1 MRKTKLLLFIALLLG
16 TVGAVKADEVT
27 ADKVVLNVYDN
38 QVLSPGGDKIYVSVS
53 LESASDVIYTAY
65 QMSFELPEGLEVC
78 MIDDG
83 YEVYMYGNGGFY
95 PRTGSD
101 RTGWT
106 YQHTLGANV
115 VAGNVLNVTCYSSTN
130 ALFAKTSG
138 DLFDFYVKASPYL
151 KPDDVE
157 IKVKNIKFVTVDETK
172 YLPEEFVS
180 TAVKAAATST
190 LSLKVSATNKFGTC
204 ILPFDY
210 ELPADGSLEA
220 YTCAEAT
227 ADALVLTKAG
237 KIAAYT
243 PYILY
248 SEAGF
253 SATLSGTVDAT
264 KYPADG
270 IVQSGYLVGTVVQTQ
285 LTEAT
290 SYVMQNQGSGVKFY
304 QVDPA
309 SPFVLTAGKCYV
321 ELPEGTNVASLRIG
335 GSTTGIEL
343 IHNSEFRILN
353 CIYNLFGQRVEKMLP
368 GQVYIVNGRKVVNK

>member
-1 MRKTKLLLFIALLLG
+1 MAEETTDR
-16 TVGAVKADEVT
+16 
-27 ADKVVLNVYDN
+27 VVISELELAPDGN
-38 QVLSPGGDKIYVSVS
+38 QAYFTVS
-53 LESASDVIYTAY
+53 LEGSRLYSAYDINLVI
-65 QMSFELPEGLEVC
+65 PEGLEVVYKDDAPYVQ
-78 MIDDG
+78 MFKGATGIYPFVTEEDPFEATSTTTYTHTIASNIID
-83 YEVYMYGNGGFY
+83 
-95 PRTGSD
+95 
-101 RTGWT
+101 
-106 YQHTLGANV
+106 
-115 VAGNVLNVTCYSSTN
+115 GNVLRVMCYSTASKDFTAN
-130 ALFAKTSG
+130 SGRLFG
-138 DLFDFYVKASPYL
+138 VFVKASPYL
-151 KPDDVE
+151 KPGDVE
-157 IKVKNIKFVTVDETK
+157 IAIKDV
-172 YLPEEFVS
+172 YLTTSAAVQYEPADYVS
-180 TAVKAAATST
+180 TSVKAAATST

-227 ADALVLTKAG
+227 ADALVLSKASM
-237 KIAAYT
+237 IAAYT

-264 KYPADG
+264 QYPADG

-321 ELPEGTNVASLRIG
+321 ELPEGTNALALRIG
-335 GSTTGIEL
+335 GTTGID
-343 IHNSEFRILN
+343 NSELTTQN
-353 CIYNLFGQRVEKMLP
+353 SQLIYNILGLRVETMQP
-368 GQVYIVNGRKVVNK
+368 GQIYIVNGRKVIAK